1 MSKWI
6 LMRRFL
12 LAVVLVVLCAG
23 AKAPD
28 VRREIRFP
36 DLPGYRT
43 LKCDFHMHT
52 VFSDGNV
59 WPTVRVDEAWRDGL
73 DAIALTDHVEFQP
86 HKEDVSTNRNR
97 SYEIALARAKER
109 YILLI
114 RGAEIARST
123 PPGHHNA
130 IFLQDAEPLNVP
142 DLDDAVG
149 QAALQKA
156 FVFWNHPG
164 SQGPP
169 GSRWGQAQARLLERK
184 ELHGVEI
191 CNGQTYHPDA
201 HRWAI
206 EKGLVVVGNTD
217 QHDPQPADR
226 TPEVH
231 RTTTLVFA
239 VDKNL
244 EAIKE
249 ALLAGR
255 TAVWCGNQI
264 IGPQEYLRPLFDA
277 CVEVR
282 PPHYRAG
289 DMEGRPPQRRAR
301 GNVCAEL
308 VNRCELNIELERVGA
323 AGPEKI
329 TLPAGSTV
337 LLRLQSPDKAESV
350 DLAYRAVNFLVA
362 PDRSLEVKLTVAIPP
377 AAPATSTAPAAPAS
391 SPAPQSR

>member
-23 AKAPD
+23 ARAPD

-59 WPTVRVDEAWRDGL
+59 WPTVRVDEAWREGL
-73 DAIALTDHVEFQP
+73 DAIALTDHAESQS
-86 HKEDVSTNRNR
+86 HKQDLNINRNR
-97 SYEIALARAKER
+97 PFEIALPRAKEKN
-109 YILLI
+109 ILLI
-114 RGAEIARST
+114 KGAEITRST

-130 IFLQDAEPLNVP
+130 IFLSDAEPLNTP
-142 DLDDAVG
+142 DLDEAVR
-149 QAALQKA
+149 QAILQKA

-164 SQGPP
+164 PQSGQ
-169 GSRWGQAQARLLERK
+169 WGRAQARLLERK
-184 ELHGVEI
+184 QLQGVEI

-244 EAIKE
+244 EALKE

-255 TAVWCGNQI
+255 TAVWCGNQL

-289 DMEGRPPQRRAR
+289 DMESRPPQRRAR

-308 VNRCELNIELERVGA
+308 VNRCELDIELERIGT
-323 AGPEKI
+323 AGPEKV
-329 TLPAGSTV
+329 TLPACST
-337 LLRLQSPDKAESV
+337 LLLKLQSSDRAGSV